1 MRLLTTKALYRA
13 FPELDHFSD
22 EQCRTFVAAAKR
34 GIIPRLLRVT
44 VQLLAAAAALLVVG
58 WLTVTIANMLAPAR
72 RAQPEAIFIVVAV
85 LAMFIIFGAAAVAYL
100 ITRDFLLRRRIR
112 RVMRTRGSCYECG
125 YGLTGLPVV
134 IDSAADTLADSP
146 LAPTPASV
154 ICPECGRTH
163 KAYTAFDEVV
173 SDAKGTLRY
182 VPSPDAP
189 ADSHTD
195 RVARLLSRLTKPA
208 LYLASAAV
216 MAAILT
222 AGVYEYFL
230 RQQAATARAD
240 LLTQAQLDAA
250 LSALY
255 PDLPAIDQASGPIPF
270 ERADAI
276 GAAMERAFLAAFP
289 NETGNARR
297 LDFDVVL
304 PFDTT
309 AFKTIYDTPTL
320 ERTTL
325 VHGKLLESLIANGLD
340 RDLETLAAMA
350 PVRPTAV
357 LHPAGSRSYPTFGPS
372 VGPFSPLLSASRARM
387 RLAIQNDDLNSFIRA
402 LTTHLG
408 LLDHIAPI
416 PHGIASSTARYEHS
430 LAIDIAVRALH
441 RHRSRE
447 WLDAIEK
454 ALANPPPFASN
465 PDMEFI
471 HNLFARHSIAETFA
485 DPSNVR
491 FGTRSSHFSDLA
503 RSYNKLRVGTYAGSI
518 EEFNA
523 LRALRAP
530 SLTQGPFQR
539 LPFNPPQIRSVAAF
553 FSGSGASWWL
563 DSVDGNAAHFRALK
577 IHLALERF
585 LLDQGSLPSTLQEL
599 VPVYLNAVPI
609 DPYSGDPL
617 LYKVQPDPAP
627 PGSYVIYSVGC
638 DQHDHGGD
646 FGSTSSPSPTSPCS
660 SPDLPLITMPP
671 QAPSRN

>member
-22 EQCRTFVAAAKR
+22 EQCRTFVNAAKR
-34 GIIPRLLRVT
+34 GIIPRLLRIT
-44 VQLLAAAAALLVVG
+44 VQLLAAAAALVVVG
-58 WLTVTIANMLAPAR
+58 WLTVTIANVLAPAR
-72 RAQPEAIFIVVAV
+72 RAESEVIFFVVAV
-85 LAMFIIFGAAAVAYL
+85 LAMFITFGSAAIAYL
-100 ITRDFLLRRRIR
+100 IARDFLLRRRIR
-112 RVMRTRGSCYECG
+112 WVMLTRGSCYECG

-134 IDSAADTLADSP
+134 IDPATESLVDSP

-154 ICPECGRTH
+154 ICPECGSIH

-189 ADSHTD
+189 ANSHTD
-195 RVARLLSRLTKPA
+195 RIARLLRRLTKPT

-216 MAAILT
+216 IAAILA
-222 AGVYEYFL
+222 AGAYEVFL

-240 LLTQAQLDAA
+240 LLTQAQLDRA
-250 LSALY
+250 LGALY
-255 PDLPAIDQASGPIPF
+255 PDLPTIDQAPGPIPF

-297 LDFDVVL
+297 LDFDVVI
-304 PFDTT
+304 PFDTA

-320 ERTTL
+320 ERTTV
-325 VHGKLLESLIANGLD
+325 VHRKLLESLVANGLD

-350 PVRPTAV
+350 PVRPTAI
-357 LHPAGSRSYPTFGPS
+357 LHPAGRRSYPGFGQS
-372 VGPFSPLLSASRARM
+372 VRPFSPLLSANRARM
-387 RLAIQNDDLNSFIRA
+387 RLAMQSSDPAPFVRA

-416 PHGIASSTARYEHS
+416 PHGIAAYTARYEHS
-430 LAIDIAVRALH
+430 LAIEHATRALH
-441 RHRSRE
+441 GHRNRE
-447 WLDAIEK
+447 WLDAIEQ
-454 ALANPPPFASN
+454 ALTDLPPFASN

-471 HNLFARHSIAETFA
+471 HNLFSRHGIAETFA
-485 DPSNVR
+485 EPSNVR
-491 FGTRSSHFSDLA
+491 FGKRSSHFSDLV
-503 RSYNKLRVGTYAGSI
+503 RSYNHLRVGTYAGSI

-530 SLTQGPFQR
+530 SLTQDPFQR
-539 LPFNPPQIRSVAAF
+539 LRFNPPRIRHVEAF

-563 DSVDGNAAHFRALK
+563 DSVDGNTAHWRAFK

-599 VPVYLNAVPI
+599 VPGYLNAVPI

-617 LYKVQPDPAP
+617 LYKVQPNPAP

-646 FGSTSSPSPTSPCS
+646 FGSTSSPSPTLPCT

-671 QAPSRN
+671 LK